1 MALISLITDFG
12 LQDEYVGLMKAVILR
27 IDPAPVIVD
36 VSHAIAAQDVAQAA
50 FMLESTYRYFPEG
63 SLHVVV
69 VDPGVGTDRAILYLE
84 ANRQRFLAPDNG
96 VLSFVLDSE
105 RDPRCRR
112 VNVSAFARAAVSPT
126 FHGRDIIGPVAGR
139 LSKGVTP
146 EQLGPEIDPRSAVRL
161 DGLKVE
167 IAADGSLLG
176 RVIHIDRFGNL
187 VTTIDAA
194 AFQRVATGAGR
205 PRWVAINGRRITSIG
220 RTYADVEPGRALA
233 LIGSR
238 GYLEIAVNAGSAQS
252 LTDAR
257 RGDLVRVG
265 EDPADGV
272 SV

>member
-12 LQDEYVGLMKAVILR
+12 LQDEYVGLMKAVILG
-27 IDPAPVIVD
+27 IDPAAVIVD

-84 ANRQRFLAPDNG
+84 ADRQRFLAPDNG
-96 VLSFVLDSE
+96 VLSFVLDPE

-112 VNVSAFARAAVSPT
+112 VNASAFARAAVSPT
-126 FHGRDIIGPVAGR
+126 FHGRDIIGPVVGR

-205 PRWVAINGRRITSIG
+205 PRWVEINGRRITSIG
-220 RTYADVEPGRALA
+220 RTYADAEPGRALA

-272 SV
+272 RV